1 MKSIFQNI
9 LSVIIGIVVGGI
21 VNMGIVMVSGSII
34 LPPEG
39 ADVTTMEGL
48 NATLHLFEPKHFIV
62 PFLAH
67 SMGTLVG
74 AFVAVLIAAN
84 HQLKF
89 SLIVGFF
96 FLLGGVYMIIALDA
110 PCWFEALDVLLAYIP
125 MAWLGYQFSHVL
137 GRKQ

>member
-48 NATLHLFEPKHFIV
+48 NATLHLFEPQHFIV
-62 PFLAH
+62 PF
-67 SMGTLVG
+67 
-74 AFVAVLIAAN
+74 F
-84 HQLKF
+84 
-89 SLIVGFF
+89 
-96 FLLGGVYMIIALDA
+96 Y
-110 PCWFEALDVLLAYIP
+110 
-125 MAWLGYQFSHVL
+125 
-137 GRKQ
+137 